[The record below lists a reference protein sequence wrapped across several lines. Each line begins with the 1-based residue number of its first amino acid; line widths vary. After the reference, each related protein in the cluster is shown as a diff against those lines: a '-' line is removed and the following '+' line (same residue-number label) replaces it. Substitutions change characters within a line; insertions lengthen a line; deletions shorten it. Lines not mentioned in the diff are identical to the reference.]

1 MIDHFG
7 FAAPVYDWILGPP
20 NTRRLCRL
28 LGLPAK
34 GRLLDA
40 GGGTGRVSF
49 HLREA
54 AAQLVVSDL
63 SRPMLARAAG
73 KGLSAVSAPAECL
86 PFPDESFDRV
96 LIVDALHHFRSQQ
109 AAITEIARILKP
121 GGRLLIE
128 EPDLRRLAVR
138 ATALAERLL
147 LMGSRFHPPS
157 AIIEM
162 MRRSG
167 MHARVAATDLFRA
180 WITGDK
186 PGRPG

>member
-20 NTRRLCRL
+20 NTRRLHRL
-28 LGLPAK
+28 LRLPAK

-49 HLREA
+49 HLRDQVA
-54 AAQLVVSDL
+54 NLVVSDL
-63 SRPMLARAAG
+63 SRPMLVKAAG

-109 AAITEIARILKP
+109 AAIAEIARILKP

-157 AIIEM
+157 AITEM
-162 MRRSG
+162 VRQSG
-167 MHARVAATDLFRA
+167 MFARVAETDLFRA

-186 PGRPG
+186 PGRPS